1 MNKWKKEKRFNVKGL
16 DIKHSCSCYGVMVD
30 PLRCINFTT
39 SLQITHLRVLPSHVP
54 GKHLEWHVTMGG
66 LQLMDQL
73 DLQLGQ
79 LGFPEET
86 IPFGGEADVLVGVR
100 QESGL

>member
-1 MNKWKKEKRFNVKGL
+1 
-16 DIKHSCSCYGVMVD
+16 
-30 PLRCINFTT
+30 
-39 SLQITHLRVLPSHVP
+39 
-54 GKHLEWHVTMGG
+54 MGG

-86 IPFGGEADVLVGVR
+86 VPFGGEADVLVGVR